1 MHSGVM
7 LSVVIVNVVML
18 SAIIFSVVM
27 LRVIIFGVIQ
37 CHNAEWWM
45 PLY

>member
-1 MHSGVM
+1 MYSGVM
-7 LSVVIVNVVML
+7 LSVIIVNVVML

-27 LRVIIFGVIQ
+27 LRVIIVGVVQ